1 MAVAAAALRDALF
14 RVIDQELRIKL
25 ESAKIEMWPEIIST
39 LSESTLKSNEDAIRC
54 LRACVDLAAAKTE
67 IGLDTAGRKAFTV
80 SIRLC
85 VKRW

>member
-39 LSESTLKSNEDAIRC
+39 LSESTLKINEDAIRC
-54 LRACVDLAAAKTE
+54 LRACVDLVAAKTE
-67 IGLDTAGRKAFTV
+67 IGLDTAGRKAFMV
-80 SIRLC
+80 SIHLC